1 MTFDELNIKNY
12 FKTNLR
18 DLGFRD
24 LTLIQQRAFP
34 AVMSGRDIMGIA
46 QTGTGKTIA
55 YLLPS
60 LNQWKFTPR
69 HEVQILILVPTREL
83 VLQVVEQAERLCAKS
98 GVMCVGVFGGA
109 GIQPQAA
116 RIREGADVLVG
127 TPGRVLDL
135 ALTGLLRLGGVRK
148 LILDEVDEMLEQGFR
163 TQIGRVLDL
172 LPSKR
177 QNLMFSAT
185 MNDEIEQLSATFF
198 NGPLK
203 IEAAPMGTP
212 LENIDQKVIE
222 VPNFNTKINLLVRM
236 LRTDP
241 TMTRVMVF
249 VSTIALSNEVFER
262 LTQALAD
269 EGIDNIVVDYL
280 HSRRTQSQRF
290 KALSSF
296 RRGETNILI
305 ATDLIARG
313 IDVEGVSH
321 VICFDL
327 PFEPEQYIHRIGR
340 TGRMRLVDQAE
351 RNARAQ
357 TEQPL
362 DSEPNTEP
370 NAEPEAGMSAN
381 TQQDSLL
388 GLQSESICVQKG
400 IAISFCTPAEE
411 AALAN
416 IEGLMKTSVPRFPL
430 PEDVEVSSVLIE
442 AEMPVVRMRNSLV
455 DIDATPGKAF
465 HERSEKNK
473 KTNHRVSHRTLMRQK
488 YGKPIKRRPKK

>member
-1 MTFDELNIKNY
+1 MTFDELNIKKY

-18 DLGFRD
+18 ELGLKD
-24 LTLIQQRAFP
+24 LTLIQERAFP

-60 LNQWKFTPR
+60 LNLWKFTPK
-69 HEVQILILVPTREL
+69 HEPQIIILVPTREL
-83 VLQVVEQAERLCAKS
+83 VLQVEEEVKKLAKDS
-98 GVMCVGVFGGA
+98 GIMVVGVFGGA

-116 RIREGADVLVG
+116 RIREGADVVVG
-127 TPGRVLDL
+127 TPGRILDI
-135 ALTGLLRLGGVRK
+135 ALHGLLRFGGVRR

-172 LPSKR
+172 LPKKR

-185 MNDEIEQLSATFF
+185 MTDEIETLADTFF

-212 LENIDQKVIE
+212 LENIHQTVME
-222 VPNFNTKINLLVRM
+222 VPNFNTKINLLAHLLTTREDM
-236 LRTDP
+236 KRT
-241 TMTRVMVF
+241 MVF
-249 VSTIALSNEVFER
+249 VSTIAMADEVYER
-262 LTQALAD
+262 LAERLAEAEAD
-269 EGIDNIVVDYL
+269 GGEHVSIDYL

-290 KALSSF
+290 GTLRSF
-296 RRGETNILI
+296 RDGETDVLI

-313 IDVEGVSH
+313 IDIEGVSH

-340 TGRMRLVDQAE
+340 TGRVRLAHPEDENDTSIVVE
-351 RNARAQ
+351 EGRA
-357 TEQPL
+357 L
-362 DSEPNTEP
+362 S
-370 NAEPEAGMSAN
+370 
-381 TQQDSLL
+381 
-388 GLQSESICVQKG
+388 V
-400 IAISFCTPAEE
+400 CTPMEE

-416 IEGLMKTSVPRFPL
+416 IEGLMKTTVEREPM
-430 PEDVEVSSVLIE
+430 PEEVEISDILIE
-442 AEMPVVRMRNSLV
+442 AEMPQIRMRNSLTE
-455 DIDATPGKAF
+455 IDATPGMAF
-465 HERSEKNK
+465 HERSEKNQ
-473 KTNHRVSHRTLMRQK
+473 KTNHRVSHRTLMKQK